1 MAAQS
6 ALGTSWKCGPSWLS
20 MRPIRPTLVSVARPT
35 IANADVACR
44 QKPFGR
50 NLSCHDPRRCAMNGS
65 KTGGK
70 RRLFSRGFLS
80 LLFAQ
85 FCGAANDNV
94 LKQVLTFMVATGLWS
109 GGLAA
114 GGLPEGG
121 QAVPALCLTL
131 PFILLS
137 GFAGQVADRYSKRT
151 VMVWVK
157 IAELPIAL
165 FAMLGFF
172 LQNLCMTLGAMLLLA
187 VQSSFFGPAKYGVVP
202 EIVEPQDLPRANGT
216 LNMFTNLAVIAG
228 ALVAGP
234 VSVMYYP
241 KPGNSLHLS
250 EPILWAPGSL
260 LLVVA
265 VMGLVSILA
274 MPRLPSSNPELK
286 LRFELV
292 ATYRRAIKSMSPAL
306 LVATIA
312 WSGFYMVGMIA
323 LLILPEYEQLLHID
337 YTATSL
343 LIGALGVA
351 IGVGSAAA
359 GWLSGDKIRPNFIPV
374 GAVGVTVTFALLGI
388 LTPTYAGVA
397 MLIVMA
403 GVFAG
408 FYIVPLQAL
417 LRYLS
422 PPDRRGQFL
431 GTANAMSF
439 VCSSIGAALF
449 WLLTGP
455 CTIPANR
462 VHLACAILAAGG
474 TTLGILQMKRVMPT
488 ASPPMIM

>member
-1 MAAQS
+1 MNS
-6 ALGTSWKCGPSWLS
+6 PIPCG
-20 MRPIRPTLVSVARPT
+20 
-35 IANADVACR
+35 N
-44 QKPFGR
+44 
-50 NLSCHDPRRCAMNGS
+50 
-65 KTGGK
+65 
-70 RRLFSRGFLS
+70 RRLFNRGFVS

-85 FCGAANDNV
+85 FYGAANDNV
-94 LKQVLTFMVATGLWS
+94 LKQVLTFMVATGIWS
-109 GGLAA
+109 HGLAA

-137 GFAGQVADRYSKRT
+137 GFAGQVADRFSKRT

-165 FAMLGFF
+165 FAMLGFV
-172 LQNLCMTLGAMLLLA
+172 LQNLWVTLGAMLLLA
-187 VQSSFFGPAKYGVVP
+187 VQSSFFGPAKYGVLP
-202 EIVEPQDLPRANGT
+202 EIVGPDELARANGT

-241 KPGNSLHLS
+241 KPGNSMHLS

-260 LLVVA
+260 LLIVA
-265 VMGLVSILA
+265 FAGLLSILV
-274 MPRLPSSNPELK
+274 MPRLPASNPKLK
-286 LRFELV
+286 LRFEFV
-292 ATYRRAIKSMSPAL
+292 ATYRRSIKAMSPAL

-323 LLILPEYEQLLHID
+323 LLILPEYEQLLGID
-337 YTATSL
+337 YTKTSL

-374 GAVGVTVTFALLGI
+374 GAIGMTVAFVLLGT
-388 LTPTYAGVA
+388 LPPTYAGVA
-397 MLIVMA
+397 ILISMA

-417 LRYLS
+417 LQYLS
-422 PPDRRGQFL
+422 PADRRGQFL

-455 CTIPANR
+455 ISVPANR
-462 VHLACAILAAGG
+462 VHLACALLAAAG
-474 TTLGILQMKRVMPT
+474 TTLGIVQMKRVMPNAET
-488 ASPPMIM
+488 DAVG